1 MKHIVTYRCDGCG
14 TEYRILGDDQPTVLC
29 PDCEQVATQYGDDA
43 AKRAY
48 RVGYATYIEARRQTT
63 EAMTCFEEDQLALAR
78 GSFNDAAVEFEDSV
92 EKFTTALTRADS
104 ERLADPAE
112 SARKK
117 ATCLWQAVE
126 WLGGAT
132 YAVEQGETVRA
143 SEYKY
148 DAEQRLHAATEYG
161 SLSSPDELTPRPE
174 SERA

>member
-1 MKHIVTYRCDGCG
+1 MENIVTYRCDRCK

-29 PDCEQVATQYGDDA
+29 PDCEQVVSQYVDGA

-48 RVGYATYIEARRQTT
+48 RVGYATYLEARRQTT
-63 EAMTCFEEDQLALAR
+63 EAMTCFEKDQLSLAR

-104 ERLADPAE
+104 DRLAERAE

-126 WLGGAT
+126 WLSGAT
-132 YAVEQGETVRA
+132 YAQEQGEMARA

-148 DAEQRLHAATEYG
+148 DAEQRLQAATEYG
-161 SLSSPDELTPRPE
+161 SIASPDQLARSAQP
-174 SERA
+174 ERA